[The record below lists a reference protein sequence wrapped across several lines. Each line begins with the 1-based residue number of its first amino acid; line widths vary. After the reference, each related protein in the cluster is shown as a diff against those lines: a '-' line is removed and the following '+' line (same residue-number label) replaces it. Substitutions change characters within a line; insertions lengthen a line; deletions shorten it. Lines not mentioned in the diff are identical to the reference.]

1 MSAQG
6 SQLHYFESD
15 DPGVTVTVHSE
26 HGVCTVSFG
35 EKVGNYVRPLTQMT
49 FPDVD
54 MARQVISEALSK
66 VVPLCMTDQQ
76 RIEDEL

>member
-1 MSAQG
+1 MSSQG

-15 DPGVTVTVHSE
+15 DPGVTVTVHKG
-26 HGVCTVSFG
+26 GVCTVSFG
-35 EKVGNYVRPLTQMT
+35 DRTISGVRPLTQMT

-54 MARQVISEALSK
+54 MARQVLDEALSK
-66 VVPLCMTDQQ
+66 VVPLCMTDAQ

>member
-15 DPGVTVTVHSE
+15 DPGVTVSVHKS
-26 HGVCTVSFG
+26 GICTVSFG
-35 EKVGNYVRPLTQMT
+35 EKVGPHVRPLMQMT

-54 MARQVISEALSK
+54 MARQVLDEALSK
-66 VVPLCMTDQQ
+66 VVPLCMTDRQK
-76 RIEDEL
+76 IEDEL